1 MPKSPSASPQ
11 GEPMRKRKTFSGF
24 AGLVSH
30 VPDLLRIQI
39 DSNAWFFEEGLAEL
53 FQEISPIE
61 DHAGNLELH
70 FVDHY
75 LDVPKH
81 TEETARDR
89 NATYEAPLRCAV
101 RLVNKKTGEV
111 KEQEV
116 YLGEFP
122 IMTPRGTFIINGVE
136 RVIVSQ
142 LIRSPG
148 VFFSSSNSKGRNWY
162 GAKIIPNRGA
172 WVELETASDGAIFVK
187 IDRKRK
193 VAFTALLRSM
203 GVESNEVIAKLF
215 ADIDSNEEMPFI
227 KATFAKDA

>member
-1 MPKSPSASPQ
+1 MPTSHASVSYP
-11 GEPMRKRKTFSGF
+11 EPIRKRKTFSRF
-24 AGLVSH
+24 TGLVAD
-30 VPDLLRIQI
+30 VPNLLQIQI
-39 DSNAWFFEEGLAEL
+39 DSNAWFAEEGLAEL
-53 FQEISPIE
+53 FKEISPIE

-75 LDVPKH
+75 LDAPKH

-122 IMTPRGTFIINGVE
+122 VMTPRGTFIINGVE

-148 VFFSSSNSKGRNWY
+148 VFFSSVFSKG
-162 GAKIIPNRGA
+162 
-172 WVELETASDGAIFVK
+172 
-187 IDRKRK
+187 
-193 VAFTALLRSM
+193 
-203 GVESNEVIAKLF
+203 
-215 ADIDSNEEMPFI
+215 
-227 KATFAKDA
+227 

>member
-1 MPKSPSASPQ
+1 MPESLSSVTHP
-11 GEPMRKRKTFSGF
+11 EPIRKRKTFSKF
-24 AGLVSH
+24 TDLVAG
-30 VPDLLRIQI
+30 VPNLLQIQL

-53 FQEISPIE
+53 FREISPIE

-75 LDVPKH
+75 LDAPKH

-122 IMTPRGTFIINGVE
+122 VMTPRGTFIINGVE

-148 VFFSSSNSKGRNWY
+148 VFFSATNSKGRNWY
-162 GAKIIPNRGA
+162 GGKIIPNRGA
-172 WVELETASDGAIFVK
+172 WLELETTTKRAIYVK

-193 VAFTALLRSM
+193 VAVTALMRAM
-203 GVESNEVIAKLF
+203 GVETNEAIMKHFEDV
-215 ADIDSNEEMPFI
+215 DVE
-227 KATFAKDA
+227 KDKK